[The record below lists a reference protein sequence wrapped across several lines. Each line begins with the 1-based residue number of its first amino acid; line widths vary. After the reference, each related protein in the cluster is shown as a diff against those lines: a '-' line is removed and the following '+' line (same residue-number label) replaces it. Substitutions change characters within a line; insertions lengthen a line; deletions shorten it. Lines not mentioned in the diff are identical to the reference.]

1 MAFYFILALSAALAF
16 GLIRWGRKSFYRLA
30 ISSTRVLD
38 IMLGDQ
44 DEDEKLE
51 ELQSH
56 TGRLILN
63 LLAFI
68 GLLIGAGAIILISLN
83 LHDIFIALEE
93 GEAPPELSSWQS
105 ILALSVGATLPF
117 LIPFKKSP
125 SGYSELA
132 MLLHRMVLNNYH
144 LGLKLFRREVKSK
157 GIEKRKDFLI
167 ISGLA
172 RAGTTSFMNHLA
184 TLPQFQSLN
193 YGNMPFLLSPHLWSR
208 FYKPKAGQSRE
219 RSHKDGIQLGMNSNE
234 ALEEYFFKAISKD
247 SYIKE
252 HCLEEYRLSAD
263 AHESY
268 LDYQSI
274 IRQSPDQIYL
284 AKNNNFLL
292 RYRGLGEEN
301 SQFQLV
307 LLFRQPLF
315 HAASLRSMHQR
326 YCQMQSE
333 DAFVLEYMNWLGHH
347 EFGLDQ
353 KPFLFEGGQL
363 PEGDKSEL
371 NYWLQIWIEY
381 YRFALELEGP
391 NIHFTPYEAFC
402 AEPVDYLNRA
412 LAAFQLKWEQ
422 EAPQAFVNQRKVD
435 LDYDESLYAKALE
448 IYQALE
454 LKAQS

>member
-63 LLAFI
+63 LLAFV
-68 GLLIGAGAIILISLN
+68 GLLIGAAAIIILLN
-83 LHDIFIALEE
+83 
-93 GEAPPELSSWQS
+93 GLSIYILGFSANLGSWQS
-105 ILALSVGATLPF
+105 ILALSVGATIPF

-208 FYKPKAGQSRE
+208 FYKPKAGKSKE

-292 RYRGLGEEN
+292 RYRGLREEN

-435 LDYDESLYAKALE
+435 LEYDQALHSEALE
-448 IYQALE
+448 IYNDL
-454 LKAQS
+454 LKRVQF